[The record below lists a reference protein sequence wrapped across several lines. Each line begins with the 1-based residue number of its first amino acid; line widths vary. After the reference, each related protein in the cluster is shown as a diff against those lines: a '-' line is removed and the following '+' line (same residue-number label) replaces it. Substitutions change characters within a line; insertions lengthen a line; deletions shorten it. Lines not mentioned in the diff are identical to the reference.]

1 MPFPLRIFRYIGFI
15 DIASCL
21 LLIFLTF
28 TKSEPKDLIGI
39 LQTLISY
46 GLIAA
51 SVLVLQALC
60 FFIKLYF
67 VWDLIEQ
74 FGSEQSQQRVRA
86 SFLLFVGALFLT
98 TFNGFLVTV
107 DSNTLHIICELVFL
121 ITITSSH
128 IVLITAI
135 VLEKKQHITNQDRFL
150 ICLHYSLTTLLFV
163 VAANYISGLVPFAFT
178 TTLLLAGVTLIV
190 WRGVFVRLVGCIY
203 S

>member
-1 MPFPLRIFRYIGFI
+1 MPFPLRIFRYIAFI

-21 LLIFLTF
+21 LLIFLTI
-28 TKSEPKDLIGI
+28 TKSEPKDLLGI
-39 LQTLISY
+39 LQSLISY

-67 VWDLIEQ
+67 GWDLIEQ
-74 FGSEQSQQRVRA
+74 FGSGQSQQRARA
-86 SFLLFVGALFLT
+86 SFLLFVGALLLT
-98 TFNGFLVTV
+98 TFNGFLVIA
-107 DSNTLHIICELVFL
+107 DGNALQAICELVFL

-135 VLEKKQHITNQDRFL
+135 VLEHTQNLTNQDRSL
-150 ICLHYSLTTLLFV
+150 IYLHYSLTTLLFV
-163 VAANYISGLVPFAFT
+163 FATSHIMGLVPFAFT
-178 TTLLLAGVTLIV
+178 STLLLGGVILIA
-190 WRGVFVRLVGCIY
+190 WRVVFLRLTSCLY

>member
-1 MPFPLRIFRYIGFI
+1 MPFPLRIFRYIAFI

-21 LLIFLTF
+21 LLIFLTI

-51 SVLVLQALC
+51 SVLVLQGLC

-67 VWDLIEQ
+67 AWDLIEQ
-74 FGSEQSQQRVRA
+74 FGSGQSQQRVRA

-98 TFNGFLVTV
+98 TFNGFLVMG
-107 DSNTLHIICELVFL
+107 DSNTLHTICELVFL

-135 VLEKKQHITNQDRFL
+135 VLENKQSLTKQDRFL
-150 ICLHYSLTTLLFV
+150 IYLHYSLTTFLFV
-163 VAANYISGLVPFAFT
+163 FAANYITGLVPFAFT
-178 TTLLLAGVTLIV
+178 TTILLGGVTLIA
-190 WRGVFVRLVGCIY
+190 WRCVFVRLTSYIY

>member
-1 MPFPLRIFRYIGFI
+1 M
-15 DIASCL
+15 
-21 LLIFLTF
+21 LIFLTI

-51 SVLVLQALC
+51 SVLLLQALC

-150 ICLHYSLTTLLFV
+150 IYLHYSLTTLLFV
-163 VAANYISGLVPFAFT
+163 FAANYISGLVPFAFT